1 MDLPGYLDL
10 IAGENTQ
17 TDTITGQPVRMDGE
31 MVHVSTDTGE
41 GATGLQTWER
51 AHTEEEVAELAKATM
66 KHSDCRFPYPI
77 IPFRFQ
83 PP

>member
-17 TDTITGQPVRMDGE
+17 SDTVTGNSVRMDGE

-51 AHTEEEVAELAKATM
+51 AHTEEEVAELAEAKM
-66 KHSDCRFPYPI
+66 DDGRFFHP
-77 IPFRFQ
+77 
-83 PP
+83 

>member
-1 MDLPGYLDL
+1 MGLPGYLDL

-17 TDTITGQPVRMDGE
+17 TDTITSQPVRMDGE

-51 AHTEEEVAELAKATM
+51 AHTEEEVLELEKATM
-66 KHSDCRFPYPI
+66 NETRCRFPH
-77 IPFRFQ
+77 
-83 PP
+83 